1 MKRAKEFLA
10 ETNSEKILLADF
22 ASGEPLS
29 SSLRSNHVII
39 ALCTCGEIDVEIN
52 YVVYKFKKNSVMILK
67 PLDIVTFI
75 GKSDDLNGKVLLLT
89 NNAISPMLANFNA
102 KIFKSMKNLPIISYD
117 SHYLDMIAQFF
128 AMLEQAQAVLD
139 YENFEEYTAKM
150 VAAMFVLQESY
161 VKNVLGDNVSVPG
174 VVMRKRELF
183 RKFVEAIIE
192 SYMEAREVLFYAN
205 VLGVSSGYLNEV
217 CNEVSGHSAKEII
230 DMAVS
235 SRLKAE
241 LSYTSKTIQ
250 ELADEYNFPSQSYF
264 SRYYKRMTGMTPS
277 DFRKARLKE

>member
-10 ETNSEKILLADF
+10 ETNSEKIVLADF
-22 ASGEPLS
+22 ATTDPLF

-39 ALCTCGEIDVEIN
+39 ALCTSGEMEVEIN
-52 YVVYKFKKNSVMILK
+52 YVVYKFKKNSVLILK

-75 GKSDDLNGKVLLLT
+75 GKSDDFNGKVLLLT
-89 NNAISPMLANFNA
+89 NNVISPMFANLNA
-102 KIFKSMKNLPIISYD
+102 NIFKKMQVLPIVSYD
-117 SHYLDMIAQFF
+117 SSYLDMIAQFF
-128 AMLEQAQAVLD
+128 AMLEQAQAILD
-139 YENFEEYTAKM
+139 YDSFEEYTAKM

-161 VKNVLGDNVSVPG
+161 VKNVLGDKVSMPG

-230 DMAVS
+230 DQAVS

-277 DFRKARLKE
+277 EFRKERLKE

>member
-1 MKRAKEFLA
+1 ME
-10 ETNSEKILLADF
+10 
-22 ASGEPLS
+22 
-29 SSLRSNHVII
+29 
-39 ALCTCGEIDVEIN
+39 VEIN
-52 YVVYKFKKNSVMILK
+52 YVVYKFKKNSVLILK

-75 GKSDDLNGKVLLLT
+75 GKSDDFNGKVLLLT
-89 NNAISPMLANFNA
+89 NNVISPMFANLNA
-102 KIFKSMKNLPIISYD
+102 NIFKKMQVLPIVSYD
-117 SHYLDMIAQFF
+117 SSYLDMIAQLF
-128 AMLEQAQAVLD
+128 AMLEQAQAILD
-139 YENFEEYTAKM
+139 YDSFEEYTAKM

-161 VKNVLGDNVSVPG
+161 VKNVLGDKVSMPG

-230 DMAVS
+230 DLAVS

-277 DFRKARLKE
+277 EFRKERLKE

>member
-10 ETNSEKILLADF
+10 ETNSEKIVLADF
-22 ASGEPLS
+22 ATTDPLF
-29 SSLRSNHVII
+29 SSLRINHVII
-39 ALCTCGEIDVEIN
+39 ALCTSGEMEVEIN
-52 YVVYKFKKNSVMILK
+52 YVVYKFKKNSVLILK

-75 GKSDDLNGKVLLLT
+75 GKSDDFNGKVLLLT
-89 NNAISPMLANFNA
+89 NNVISPMFANFNA
-102 KIFKSMKNLPIISYD
+102 NIFKKMQVLPIVSYD
-117 SHYLDMIAQFF
+117 SSYLDMIAQFF
-128 AMLEQAQAVLD
+128 AMLEQAQAILD
-139 YENFEEYTAKM
+139 YDSFEEYTAKM

-161 VKNVLGDNVSVPG
+161 VENVLGDKVSMPG

-230 DMAVS
+230 DLAVS

-277 DFRKARLKE
+277 EFRKERLKE